1 MLRLKLWW
9 SYRIAWAK
17 VKRSR
22 GAKVTEFEDF
32 LLRVNEVASR

>member
-1 MLRLKLWW
+1 MFRLKLWW

-17 VKRSR
+17 VKQIR
-22 GAKVTEFEDF
+22 GVELTEFEDF